1 MIGIEKLTQK
11 LTANLVSFY
20 LIYSLNS
27 MKSIKDKIEMEISY
41 DGVISLFEKDVVS
54 LLPEELE
61 STIFNPLTIAPD

>member
-27 MKSIKDKIEMEISY
+27 MKSIKGKIEMEISY

-54 LLPEELE
+54 LLPKELE